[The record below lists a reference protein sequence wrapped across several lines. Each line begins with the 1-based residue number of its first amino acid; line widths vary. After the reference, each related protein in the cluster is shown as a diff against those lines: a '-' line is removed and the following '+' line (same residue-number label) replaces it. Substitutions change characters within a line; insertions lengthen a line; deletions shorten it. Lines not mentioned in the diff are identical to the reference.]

1 MFLNTSS
8 ALTLLTVSG
17 SLILPE
23 PVPEITGTGSG
34 IDVRYPKYK
43 KPKKPDPKYW
53 VNPNA
58 QL

>member
-1 MFLNTSS
+1 
-8 ALTLLTVSG
+8 
-17 SLILPE
+17 LILTE

-43 KPKKPDPKYW
+43 KPKKPDPKYQ

-58 QL
+58 QLYTQEHHDDREAA